1 MLHILYFASL
11 REAVGCGSE
20 RMALP
25 MPRNVGGLIVAL
37 RSRGGVWQDALGAEK
52 RWRIAV
58 NQQMAE
64 SETPLSP
71 GDEVAIF
78 PPVTGG

>member
-1 MLHILYFASL
+1 MLNILYFASL
-11 REAVGCGSE
+11 REAVGCGNE

-25 MPRNVGGLIVAL
+25 VPPNVGGLIIAL
-37 RSRGGVWQDALGAEK
+37 RSRGGAWRDALDVDK

-58 NQQMAE
+58 NQEMAE
-64 SETPLSP
+64 SETPLNP